1 MPGELLR
8 QAGHLQE
15 KEYGKSILYADRKAG
30 FL

>member
-15 KEYGKSILYADRKAG
+15 KEDGKPILYSDRKTG